1 MVNPKNKSINRN
13 DSRPRRAKTFTGC
26 WTCRARKVKCDL
38 RRPGCLRCAK
48 SGLDCGGY
56 DIKLR
61 WSPLVKFDP
70 YGIQYSTGPAITT
83 NSTATTSMKMSNKKT
98 KNTHNRN
105 KNDKGS
111 NTNEPHYQRRNID
124 FVKYDDG
131 YVYHEDMDDE
141 LSLLHAPPMDKISDG
156 KTWIIKKFG
165 VFKGLDNPDTTY
177 FQRKKRKPRQNTTTN
192 ATSIS
197 TTTTTSYIL
206 PTTLQNRIKKIN
218 SNNTANNN
226 NNNDNDKNSLLLNP
240 IQNSNHLNN
249 SKNTITNVR
258 IITGTPSL
266 ESTPAMNFPGY
277 ENISSELRDD
287 FLLSAFASQ
296 GATIGISQIDSI
308 NNTLPQIFNGNN
320 YSNNNNKNINTNT
333 PVNIPNNISNNMTTP
348 TNLSAISIASTMT
361 TNNSS
366 NSPSSI
372 RSDSSLNQLLRYL
385 FQSNPNS
392 NQQTPTIP
400 KDSTQS
406 QNIKLKSETPVPITH
421 LFSNK
426 RDSIRLS
433 DQIILDSPS
442 KESHMPKTIMQL
454 VPSILDNTSMTRNL
468 QNIDSSFRIP
478 QTGLLVHGL
487 TRFLLNHY
495 INNVADLMTV
505 IPVENNPWK
514 TLYFPRAISALGD
527 LTGLGHTT
535 NSRNSLLN
543 ALLAVSCFNLKS
555 KFDKNS
561 TEQNFFLNLGI
572 EFRSQASGFLKKC
585 LNETVDNERYKDV
598 LTAIL
603 SMNSI
608 DVVWGTMTD
617 CQHHLTICEDFI
629 EKRMKKRPTLS
640 KKAKIL
646 HRIFSFLKL
655 VQDSTA
661 LDKVR
666 DKEIVFTSNDNI
678 TTTTTNNCNN
688 NNSRSIANSNNSTN
702 NNLNNSSGRSNQ
714 MNNVHAPIRDSPT
727 TSGLFRESVN
737 SIDGKI
743 QIEYIN
749 EDDII
754 STPCGMSPNGSQTT
768 SNSDNINQLT
778 PPMFSNIAS
787 MSYYSSDIN
796 KSFNTATSSIRS
808 TYNNESDS
816 STPRHKNNTKLTSN
830 VPGTDAL
837 YGLPN
842 SLILLFSDCVRIARH
857 TEYYNIKYIS
867 VPRDFNNLTIR
878 FEKRLLK
885 WKPEWTFY
893 KNESK
898 TEFISDT
905 VEALYHHTMSFYFA
919 LIIYYF
925 TMARCLNNDFL
936 QKYVLKVLKHLK
948 LMTKV
953 IDEKKIQLVPLMWQ
967 GFIAGCSAT
976 EEETQN
982 EFKEWAAKLASNG
995 MGSYWGARQVMYEV
1009 WKRRKNDEPGDSWYA
1024 VYTDWEMNLMLS

>member
-1 MVNPKNKSINRN
+1 MVNSKNKSIKTN

-70 YGIQYSTGPAITT
+70 YGIQYSTSP
-83 NSTATTSMKMSNKKT
+83 TTSNTTSIKVSDKKT
-98 KNTHNRN
+98 KNIHNRN
-105 KNDKGS
+105 KNNKSSS
-111 NTNEPHYQRRNID
+111 NNNHNNNNEPHYQRRNID
-124 FVKYDDG
+124 FVKYDEE

-141 LSLLHAPPMDKISDG
+141 LSILHAPPMDKISDG

-165 VFKGLDNPDTTY
+165 VFKGLDNLDTTY
-177 FQRKKRKPRQNTTTN
+177 PQRKRRRPRQNITTNTTTN
-192 ATSIS
+192 ALPI
-197 TTTTTSYIL
+197 TT
-206 PTTLQNRIKKIN
+206 QNKLKKIN
-218 SNNTANNN
+218 PNDTTNNN
-226 NNNDNDKNSLLLNP
+226 NNNSSNSIKDSPLLNSSQHP
-240 IQNSNHLNN
+240 NPFNN
-249 SKNTITNVR
+249 NKNTTTTTVHMTN
-258 IITGTPSL
+258 GTSSI

-308 NNTLPQIFNGNN
+308 NNTLPQIFNSND
-320 YSNNNNKNINTNT
+320 YNNNNTNTNT
-333 PVNIPNNISNNMTTP
+333 HTPMNVPGSITNNVTTP
-348 TNLSAISIASTMT
+348 TNYSTISMAPAMT
-361 TNNSS
+361 TNHPA

-372 RSDSSLNQLLRYL
+372 PSDSSLNQLLRYL

-392 NQQTPTIP
+392 NQKIPTVSR
-400 KDSTQS
+400 DSSPS
-406 QNIKLKSETPVPITH
+406 QNIKPNSETPVPITH

-426 RDSIRLS
+426 KDSIPLS
-433 DQIILDSPS
+433 DQIGLNSPF
-442 KESHMPKTIMQL
+442 KESHMPKTVMQL
-454 VPSILDNTSMTRNL
+454 VPSILDDTSLTKNL
-468 QNIDSSFRIP
+468 QNFDPSFRIP

-555 KFDKNS
+555 KFEKNS
-561 TEQNFFLNLGI
+561 NEQNFFLNLGI

-585 LNETVDNERYKDV
+585 LNETVDDERYKDV

-629 EKRMKKRPTLS
+629 ERRMKKRPTLS

-666 DKEIVFTSNDNI
+666 DKEIVFTSYDN
-678 TTTTTNNCNN
+678 TTTTTKRSADNGPTANSYCPIN
-688 NNSRSIANSNNSTN
+688 NNSN
-702 NNLNNSSGRSNQ
+702 NNSSSNTNQ
-714 MNNVHAPIRDSPT
+714 VSNIHAPIRDSPT

-737 SIDGKI
+737 ALDGKI
-743 QIEYIN
+743 QIEYIK

-754 STPCGMSPNGSQTT
+754 PTPSGMSPSGSQAMG
-768 SNSDNINQLT
+768 NSDTINQLT

-787 MSYYSSDIN
+787 MSYYPSDLN
-796 KSFNTATSSIRS
+796 NSLNNATSSIKS
-808 TYNNESDS
+808 TYMNDSDNVTS
-816 STPRHKNNTKLTSN
+816 RRKDDNKLTSN

-893 KNESK
+893 KDESK

-925 TMARCLNNDFL
+925 TMARSLNNDFL

-953 IDEKKIQLVPLMWQ
+953 IDEKQIQLVPLMWQ

-1024 VYTDWEMNLMLS
+1024 VYKDWEMNLMLS